1 MKQVLLIEGSRFR
14 IFAVDISSDETV
26 EDCPVMDFIAEMAEP
41 SRNGRTIRKSLLAL
55 LRMHADHG
63 PITNERRSRKL
74 SENIFEFK
82 TRQADRVYYFYNPGG
97 QTILT
102 HGSRKPSSSMV
113 RNEVQREERMMAQYR
128 KEIGA

>member
-41 SRNGRTIRKSLLAL
+41 SRKSLLAL